1 MVYAD
6 EHVIA
11 EKERELLTRFSLAL
25 GFTPDNISYI
35 VDKALKLVDMHADLD
50 TFTYEMQHM
59 NR

>member
-6 EHVIA
+6 EHVVGK
-11 EKERELLTRFSLAL
+11 KEHELLKKFALAL
-25 GFTPDNISYI
+25 GFTAGNVDYI
-35 VDKALKLVDMHADLD
+35 VDKALKLADMNVNLD